1 LMRDAEAS
9 VDTID
14 PARGWDGFERRLYE
28 HATTVAAEHTQ
39 LRHTRL
45 VEVIATV
52 SALFDGGDGADL
64 ADAGA
69 TVHARA
75 DRPGALDLKAPG
87 LLTQCLTL
95 LRSSYGG
102 IAMLGVFGGFAGI
115 VLAAP
120 VMAGVGLVLGTKG
133 LKDER
138 DRQMA
143 QRRAQAKVAVRKYV
157 DDVTYALGNETRDV
171 LRQVQRRLRDHFSN
185 LAQERQLTAS
195 TALTAARRALD
206 LDAHARDLRVADVDA
221 ELQRVERLEVRVLE
235 ARDR

>member
-1 LMRDAEAS
+1 MS
-9 VDTID
+9 S
-14 PARGWDGFERRLYE
+14 
-28 HATTVAAEHTQ
+28 ATRA
-39 LRHTRL
+39 L

-69 TVHARA
+69 TVRTRA

-133 LKDER
+133 LRDER

-195 TALTAARRALD
+195 RR
-206 LDAHARDLRVADVDA
+206 R
-221 ELQRVERLEVRVLE
+221 
-235 ARDR
+235 

>member
-1 LMRDAEAS
+1 
-9 VDTID
+9 
-14 PARGWDGFERRLYE
+14 
-28 HATTVAAEHTQ
+28 
-39 LRHTRL
+39 
-45 VEVIATV
+45 
-52 SALFDGGDGADL
+52 
-64 ADAGA
+64 
-69 TVHARA
+69 
-75 DRPGALDLKAPG
+75 
-87 LLTQCLTL
+87 
-95 LRSSYGG
+95 
-102 IAMLGVFGGFAGI
+102 
-115 VLAAP
+115 
-120 VMAGVGLVLGTKG
+120 VLGTKG
-133 LKDER
+133 LRDER

-221 ELQRVERLEVRVLE
+221 ELQRIERLAARVLE